1 MAIYHFSNQIKSRKK
16 QQSAI
21 AAAAYRSGER
31 LVDERTNEEK
41 YYHRSVQP
49 VTHILA
55 PSHAPQWVYQ
65 REILWNEVERIEK
78 QWNSQLCREINVA
91 LPKELSFEQQEELAI
106 TFCREI
112 FADDGMVADLAIH
125 RDDEENPHFHVLLTM
140 RPFNPDGTWGNKQK
154 KTKEVINGKVTTM
167 AIHTTDWNTK
177 EKLLYWREQW
187 AHYANRFLEKNG
199 FSERLS
205 HLSHEARGL
214 ETLPTIHE
222 GFAARKMESEGKV
235 SDRMQINKDRK
246 EYNRTVIEL
255 NEAKRKKQKRER
267 AHSFVR
273 RFTPLEKKQLKEAA
287 QGLRIFVNYE
297 NVTKRKNQLQKWQ
310 SRLNFQRESVEK
322 QKKIDRIENETL
334 MLERAEN
341 ILEKEACRFLTAY
354 YPTLEQDHYSKEH
367 KIAIVDVSLTENKTL
382 NHELIQRLL
391 KNVEQRE
398 VENAIDQLL
407 NHRPAFVGSLQKE
420 VEVLQQEFETLRLKE
435 KIDFGQP
442 NSVKHA
448 PESVLQRLQ
457 LLVQKKERAV
467 QAIKLMNQLFDNRL
481 EDLYPEWEGRLH
493 LTLEQKEWL
502 VRAQEY
508 YEKEITPTD
517 LAQPPRRYTVSEQE
531 DLLFRLYES
540 QHAAYP
546 ERKRLYEKLVE
557 RYPQFQPENDS
568 YRMMFYLE
576 CHQTAADLSRN
587 ARRQLGELVNPNAPK
602 IGFIPMNPADT
613 PAPSY
618 DYNTSM
624 TSDFFQMLESA
635 IREANQKWKEDE
647 FERKQLKKKR
657 KKNKGIE
664 R

>member
-16 QQSAI
+16 QQNAI

-65 REILWNEVERIEK
+65 RERLWNEVERVEK

-91 LPKELSFEQQEELAI
+91 LPKELSHEEQEKLAI
-106 TFCREI
+106 TFCQEI
-112 FADDGMVADLAIH
+112 FADDGMVADVAIH

-235 SDRMQINKDRK
+235 SDRMQINRDRK

-255 NEAKRKKQKRER
+255 TEAKRKIQKRER

-297 NVTKRKNQLQKWQ
+297 NVTKRQTQLQKWQ
-310 SRLNFQRESVEK
+310 SRLTFQRESVEK

-354 YPTLEQDHYSKEH
+354 YPTLEQDHYSKEQ

-382 NHELIQRLL
+382 NHEQIESIL

-420 VEVLQQEFETLRLKE
+420 VDVLQQEFETLRLKE
-435 KIDFGQP
+435 NIDFAHP
-442 NSVKHA
+442 NSVKQA
-448 PESVLQRLQ
+448 PESVLKRLQ
-457 LLVQKKERAV
+457 LLLQKKERSM
-467 QAIKLMNQLFDNRL
+467 QALELMDELYDNRL
-481 EDLYPEWEGRLH
+481 EDFYPQWKGRLY

-517 LAQPPRRYTVSEQE
+517 LAQPPRRYTVIEQE
-531 DLLFRLYES
+531 DLLSRLYES
-540 QHAAYP
+540 KKVAYP
-546 ERKRLYEKLVE
+546 ERKRLYEQLVE

-568 YRMMFYLE
+568 YLMMFYQE
-576 CHQTAADLSRN
+576 CQQTVAELSGN
-587 ARRQLGELVNPNAPK
+587 AQRQLGELVNPRDLTNDVNL
-602 IGFIPMNPADT
+602 MNQIYT
-613 PAPSY
+613 PYPSPQY
-618 DYNTSM
+618 DRSR
-624 TSDFFQMLESA
+624 TSDFFQILESA
-635 IREANQKWKEDE
+635 IREANKKWKEDD
-647 FERKQLKKKR
+647 FERRQLKKK
-657 KKNKGIE
+657 KNRSME

>member
-31 LVDERTNEEK
+31 LVDERTNEGK
-41 YYHRSVQP
+41 YYNRSVQP
-49 VTHILA
+49 ITHILA

-65 REILWNEVERIEK
+65 RERLWNEVERVEK

-91 LPKELSFEQQEELAI
+91 LPKELSHEEQEKLAI
-106 TFCREI
+106 TFCQEI
-112 FADDGMVADLAIH
+112 FADDGMVADVAIH

-167 AIHTTDWNTK
+167 AVHTTDWNTK

-199 FSERLS
+199 FSARLS

-222 GFAARKMESEGKV
+222 GFAARKMESEGTV
-235 SDRMQINKDRK
+235 SDRMQINKERR

-255 NEAKRKKQKRER
+255 NEAKREKQKRER

-287 QGLRIFVNYE
+287 KGLRIFVNYE
-297 NVTKRKNQLQKWQ
+297 NVMKRKTQLQKWQ
-310 SRLNFQRESVEK
+310 SRLNFQADSVEK
-322 QKKIDRIENETL
+322 QKKIDRIQNETL

-341 ILEKEACRFLTAY
+341 ILEKEASRFLTAY
-354 YPTLEQDHYSKEH
+354 YPTLEQGHYSKEQ
-367 KIAIVDVSLTENKTL
+367 KIAIVDVSLTENKKL
-382 NHELIQRLL
+382 NHEQIESLL
-391 KNVEQRE
+391 KNVEHRE

-407 NHRPAFVGSLQKE
+407 NHRPAFVSSLHNE
-420 VEVLQQEFETLRLKE
+420 VKVFQQQFETLRIKNN
-435 KIDFGQP
+435 IDFAQP
-442 NSVKHA
+442 NSIKHA
-448 PESVLQRLQ
+448 PKFVLDKLQ
-457 LLVQKKERAV
+457 LLLQKKDRSA
-467 QAIKLMNQLFDNRL
+467 QALDLMNRLYDNRL
-481 EDLYPEWEGRLH
+481 EDLYPQWKGRLH

-517 LAQPPRRYTVSEQE
+517 LPQSPRRYTVIEQE
-531 DLLFRLYES
+531 DLLSRLYEIKKV
-540 QHAAYP
+540 AYP
-546 ERKRLYEKLVE
+546 ERKRLYEQLVE

-568 YRMMFYLE
+568 YLMMFYQE
-576 CHQTAADLSRN
+576 CQQTIAELSGN
-587 ARRQLGELVNPNAPK
+587 AQRQLGELVKPRDLTNDVN
-602 IGFIPMNPADT
+602 PMNQMYT
-613 PAPSY
+613 PYPSPQY
-618 DYNTSM
+618 DRSR
-624 TSDFFQMLESA
+624 TSDFFQILESA
-635 IREANQKWKEDE
+635 IREANKKWKEDD
-647 FERKQLKKKR
+647 FERRQLKKK
-657 KKNKGIE
+657 KNRSME